1 MVKKIVYFCFTPF
14 IRQHYKRFGVDILES
29 NGFEVKVYDF
39 SPIVFPEL
47 HKNSNY
53 LPQPVIENHTVF
65 NEENE
70 GVHAIQNLGSECFV
84 VTSGFYQAENL
95 KFFQALSKTN
105 IPYAF
110 YTTVTYP
117 GGMASIGKSI
127 WWRFFL
133 KFYRA
138 FTQKQRKDF
147 FSLKKLK
154 SFLCKP
160 VLAPIFGIRSPSICI
175 LGGESTLKNNGVAA
189 LIGKGTELIWAHSH
203 DYDEYISHL
212 HESTTQEK
220 FAVFVDIGV
229 PMFQWDQLLPQGR
242 THLTVN
248 QYYPSLCR
256 FLDYVEVELQLKVI
270 IAAHPKSNHVD
281 YPEYFGKRRVLRDQ
295 TLNLIKKSK
304 LVISHA
310 STALTYVVLEKK
322 PLLFLTSAE
331 YEADLS
337 YSKFMKMMA
346 LSLGTSLINIDEEPY
361 SINWEKELAVN
372 EEIYLK
378 YKHQYIKKKDSD
390 ELNAWQTL
398 ANRLKEWQ

>member
-1 MVKKIVYFCFTPF
+1 M
-14 IRQHYKRFGVDILES
+14 L
-29 NGFEVKVYDF
+29 
-39 SPIVFPEL
+39 
-47 HKNSNY
+47 
-53 LPQPVIENHTVF
+53 
-65 NEENE
+65 
-70 GVHAIQNLGSECFV
+70 
-84 VTSGFYQAENL
+84 
-95 KFFQALSKTN
+95 
-105 IPYAF
+105 
-110 YTTVTYP
+110 YTTATYP

-127 WWRFFL
+127 WWKFFL

-138 FTQKQRKDF
+138 LTQKQRKDF

-160 VLAPIFGIRSPSICI
+160 ILAPVFGIRPPNICI
-175 LGGESTLKNNGVAA
+175 LGGESTLKNNGAAA
-189 LIGKGTELIWAHSH
+189 LIGKETELIWAHSH
-203 DYDEYISHL
+203 DYEEYISHL
-212 HESTTQEK
+212 HESTTQENL
-220 FAVFVDIGV
+220 AVFVDSGGGV
-229 PMFQWDQLLPQGR
+229 FHWDQLLPQGKE
-242 THLTVN
+242 HLTYE
-248 QYYPSLCR
+248 QYFPSLCR

-322 PLLFLTSAE
+322 PLLFLTSAG

-337 YSKFMKMMA
+337 YSKFMEMMA
-346 LSLGTSLINIDEEPY
+346 HSLGTSIINIDEEPY